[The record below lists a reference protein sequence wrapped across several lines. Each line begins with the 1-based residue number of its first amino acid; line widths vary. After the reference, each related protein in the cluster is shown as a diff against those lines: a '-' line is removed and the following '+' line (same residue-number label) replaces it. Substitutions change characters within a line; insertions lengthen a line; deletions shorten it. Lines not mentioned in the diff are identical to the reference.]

1 MQNPEAKPV
10 RESQTTLS
18 EVMIPVHANHYG
30 NVNGGTIMKMVD
42 EAAFVVATR
51 HARCNVVTA
60 SIDKMVFR
68 TPVLIGDILIINAA
82 LAFVG
87 RASMDVEVKIETEKL
102 KDGVKVE
109 VGSAYVTM
117 VALGPDGRP
126 ARVPGLILETEEDR
140 RRNSAA
146 VERRRRRNQ

>member
-1 MQNPEAKPV
+1 MQNSEAKPV

-140 RRNSAA
+140 RRNSTAA
-146 VERRRRRNQ
+146 QRRQRN

>member
-18 EVMIPVHANHYG
+18 EVMIPVHTNHYG

-126 ARVPGLILETEEDR
+126 ARVPGLIMETEEDR
-140 RRNSAA
+140 SRNSAA
-146 VERRRRRNQ
+146 IQRRQRRNQ

>member
-1 MQNPEAKPV
+1 MQNSEAKPV

-87 RASMDVEVKIETEKL
+87 RASMDVEVNIETERL
-102 KDGVKVE
+102 KDGVRLE

-117 VALGPDGRP
+117 VALDPDGKP
-126 ARVPGLILETEEDR
+126 TRVPG
-140 RRNSAA
+140 
-146 VERRRRRNQ
+146 

>member
-87 RASMDVEVKIETEKL
+87 RASMDVEVNIETEKL

-140 RRNSAA
+140 RRNSTAI
-146 VERRRRRNQ
+146 ERRRRRNQ